1 MQLGQPG
8 CITPSILL
16 SAVSE
21 VVKNIG
27 IQCRTV
33 SSRGELA
40 SCPEGEC
47 TLLLRLSRS
56 PPETPLLSS
65 ILSIDFLRAL
75 SQPSH
80 LLASQP
86 CSRSPLV
93 PPSSRPALC
102 FLGNSL
108 QPPQPI
114 STSHS
119 CRSPSFSRASLLAG
133 LAVTSCSCG
142 SACGSWD
149 VREGTICH
157 CQCAGIDWTAARCC
171 ALGVGA

>member
-1 MQLGQPG
+1 MWQWRASGQGTYYSRQDGPHPEVYKKELWDRSS
-8 CITPSILL
+8 CPELICVLL
-16 SAVSE
+16 SPLPHTYRMENLSLLLLFLLFPVPGLLGSSRALCSMDEAMDEKMKQGFSSLLSE

-40 SCPEGEC
+40 SCPE
-47 TLLLRLSRS
+47 
-56 PPETPLLSS
+56 
-65 ILSIDFLRAL
+65 
-75 SQPSH
+75 
-80 LLASQP
+80 
-86 CSRSPLV
+86 
-93 PPSSRPALC
+93 
-102 FLGNSL
+102 
-108 QPPQPI
+108 
-114 STSHS
+114 
-119 CRSPSFSRASLLAG
+119 G